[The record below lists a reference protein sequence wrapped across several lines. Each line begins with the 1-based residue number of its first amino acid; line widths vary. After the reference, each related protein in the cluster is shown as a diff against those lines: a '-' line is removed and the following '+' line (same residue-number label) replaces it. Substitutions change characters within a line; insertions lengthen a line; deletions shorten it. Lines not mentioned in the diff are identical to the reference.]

1 MDMNQKRDVGFLWL
15 LSTIYC
21 KKNKLNKIPDKCLSH
36 PQCVVD
42 GVLLLILGH
51 HQCEGV
57 CPCAG
62 QPHLGQV
69 MWAVDADAVDVRRGV
84 GCGGSLL
91 IVNKPESSRR
101 AKLWE

>member
-1 MDMNQKRDVGFLWL
+1 MD
-15 LSTIYC
+15 
-21 KKNKLNKIPDKCLSH
+21 KNSH

-62 QPHLGQV
+62 QLHLGQV
-69 MWAVDADAVDVRRGV
+69 MRAVDTDAVDVRRGV
-84 GCGGSLL
+84 RCGGSRGSLCHGQ
-91 IVNKPESSRR
+91 I
-101 AKLWE
+101 

>member
-1 MDMNQKRDVGFLWL
+1 MPQKESHIMV
-15 LSTIYC
+15 
-21 KKNKLNKIPDKCLSH
+21 PDRVLISAH

-57 CPCAG
+57 CSCSS

-69 MWAVDADAVDVRRGV
+69 VWTVDPDTIDVRRRV
-84 GCGGSLL
+84 
-91 IVNKPESSRR
+91 R
-101 AKLWE
+101 

>member
-1 MDMNQKRDVGFLWL
+1 MCLVFYCLHRFVESSHKKRQ
-15 LSTIYC
+15 T
-21 KKNKLNKIPDKCLSH
+21 DKSLSH

-42 GVLLLILGH
+42 GVLFLILGH

-84 GCGGSLL
+84 GCGRSLL

-101 AKLWE
+101 VKLWE